1 MRRFAA
7 GDATAAARP
16 FSSGHTL
23 LKRQGAF
30 IFGINESFARPKRE
44 VYLICGKKQENQN

>member
-23 LKRQGAF
+23 LKRQGVF
-30 IFGINESFARPKRE
+30 IFGVNEGFARPKRKA
-44 VYLICGKKQENQN
+44 YLICEKKKKQN